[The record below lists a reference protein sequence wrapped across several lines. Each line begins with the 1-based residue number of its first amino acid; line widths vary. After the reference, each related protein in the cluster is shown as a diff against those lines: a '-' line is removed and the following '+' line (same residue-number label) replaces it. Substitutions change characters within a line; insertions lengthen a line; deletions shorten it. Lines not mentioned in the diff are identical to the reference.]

1 MAKGTGPGIS
11 NIPCPGKFSSAFKY
25 SSASHCV
32 NHCPTISSALGI
44 SGPYATNIRR
54 WSGLP
59 ASTPLIDPFAQLG
72 VPTRQMSGQPQEQ
85 NAGETQVT
93 GYQSPYFQPANT
105 PMFRVL
111 VFPGGTEIGLE
122 INSALRWCKEV
133 QLFSAGLAI
142 SNHAS
147 YVFAHHTEIPSIH
160 KPGWL
165 EALNELIVRQ
175 GINYV
180 FPAYDDIIV
189 ALAENADRVRA
200 TIVTS
205 PLETCLITRSK
216 SQTYHALSDIVPVPR
231 IYEPSVPI
239 DRFPVFVKPDKGQ
252 GSQNTHLVHDNEQL
266 ATVLRRDATALVLE
280 YLPGEEYTIDCF
292 SDRDDGLLF
301 CAGRERTRTRS
312 GISMSSHIV
321 SMPEFRDFAM
331 AINRKLKFHGAWF
344 FQLKK
349 DTSSHLK
356 LIEIGPRIAG
366 TMALHRVL
374 GVNFSLLSL
383 YEQKRMPIRI
393 MTNSLQVDIDRALVN
408 RYHHNVFYT
417 TVYVD
422 LDDTLIFKGVVNTKL
437 VAFLYQCI
445 NEGKKLMLLTR
456 HTMDIKQTLLSYR
469 LSGLFDE
476 IVRVPPRPAN
486 KSQYIIEKNA
496 ILIDDSFSERYTSH
510 TELGLPTFDCS
521 MLEMLMDDR
530 A

>member
-1 MAKGTGPGIS
+1 
-11 NIPCPGKFSSAFKY
+11 
-25 SSASHCV
+25 
-32 NHCPTISSALGI
+32 
-44 SGPYATNIRR
+44 
-54 WSGLP
+54 
-59 ASTPLIDPFAQLG
+59 
-72 VPTRQMSGQPQEQ
+72 MSGRPQEWK
-85 NAGETQVT
+85 NGETQVT
-93 GYQSPYFQPANT
+93 EDLSPYFLPANG

-133 QLFSAGLAI
+133 QLFSVGLAI

-147 YVFAHHTEIPSIH
+147 YVFAEHTVIPSIH
-160 KPGWL
+160 ESGWL
-165 EALNELIVRQ
+165 EALNALIIRQ

-180 FPAYDDIIV
+180 FPAYDDVIV
-189 ALAENADRVRA
+189 ALAENADRIHA

-216 SQTYHALSDIVPVPR
+216 SRTYHALHGIVPVPR
-231 IYEPSVPI
+231 VYDPSAPI
-239 DRFPVFVKPDKGQ
+239 ERFPVFVKPDQGQ
-252 GSQNTHLVHDNEQL
+252 GSQNTYLVHDKEQL
-266 ATVLRRDATALVLE
+266 STFLRRDTTALVLE

-331 AINRKLKFHGAWF
+331 AINKKLTFHGAWF

-349 DTSSHLK
+349 DTSGHLK
-356 LIEIGPRIAG
+356 LLEVGPRIAG
-366 TMALHRVL
+366 TMALNRVL
-374 GVNFSLLSL
+374 GINFSLLSL
-383 YEQKRMPIRI
+383 YEQKRLPIRI
-393 MTNSLQVDIDRALVN
+393 MTNSLQVDIDRALAN
-408 RYHHNVFYT
+408 RYHHNVTYA

-422 LDDTLIFKGVVNTKL
+422 LDDTLIFKGAVNTNL

-445 NEGKKLMLLTR
+445 NKGKKLVLLTR
-456 HTMDIKQTLLSYR
+456 HGMDLEQTLLHYR

-476 IVRVPPRPAN
+476 IIRVPSRPVS
-486 KSQYIIEKNA
+486 KSHYIKEKNA

-510 TELGLPTFDCS
+510 ADLGLSTFDCS

-530 A
+530 V